1 VPAIPSPRLAFA
13 APVAPW
19 EHAAEEIEPVQEG
32 VNYWHRVAGGENY
45 EYDAATGGR
54 LEI

>member
-1 VPAIPSPRLAFA
+1 MRYD
-13 APVAPW
+13 VAPW